1 MTPDL
6 TIVVATRNRRDQL
19 LALLPRHTAPVIVV
33 DNGSDD
39 GTPAAVA
46 RALPHVRVVELGR
59 NAGAGA
65 ARNVGVA
72 LADTPFVAFADDD
85 SYWAPGSLERA
96 GELLRTHP
104 RTALLTGR
112 VLVGRA
118 GRLDPI
124 SAGMARA
131 PLGTAPDAPGPTVLG
146 FLACAVVLR
155 RAAYRQ
161 VGGFAERL
169 GTYGEEALLAM
180 DLAAAG
186 WHLAYVPG
194 VSCRAEPTRL
204 RMTPRSARRGR
215 RRACR
220 APARRRCGPARG
232 VEDQQHGRVDQ
243 AGRRARWRRTR
254 RGRPRRR
261 AAPSP
266 PRPPRRRRGWGR
278 WRRAAA
284 AARSAPRRPARG
296 RGCGR
301 AGRRRGRGSRG
312 RCSRGRPCAG

>member
-1 MTPDL
+1 MTSDL
-6 TIVVATRNRRDQL
+6 TTVVATRNRRDQL
-19 LALLPRHTAPVIVV
+19 LDLLPRHAAPVIVV

-46 RALPHVRVVELGR
+46 RAFPHVRVVELGR

-96 GELLRTHP
+96 AELLGAHP
-104 RTALLTGR
+104 RTALLTGQ
-112 VLVGRA
+112 VLIGRE
-118 GRLDPI
+118 GRPDPI
-124 SAGMARA
+124 SAGMAQA
-131 PLGTAPDAPGPTVLG
+131 PLGTAPGAPGPAVLG

-186 WHLAYVPG
+186 WRLAYVPEL
-194 VSCRAEPTRL
+194 VAHHLPAATDRD
-204 RMTPRSARRGR
+204 AR
-215 RRACR
+215 
-220 APARRRCGPARG
+220 ARRRIEARNR
-232 VEDQQHGRVDQ
+232 VLTAALRRPGRVV
-243 AGRRARWRRTR
+243 RAVVAETWRD
-254 RGRPRRR
+254 
-261 AAPSP
+261 
-266 PRPPRRRRGWGR
+266 
-278 WRRAAA
+278 
-284 AARSAPRRPARG
+284 PA
-296 RGCGR
+296 GR
-301 AGRRRGRGSRG
+301 AGLADAARELGWVLRQRRPLPAAVEADLATLAAAETDVA
-312 RCSRGRPCAG
+312 RPAPAPAG

>member
-186 WHLAYVPG
+186 WHLAYVPEL
-194 VSCRAEPTRL
+194 VAHHLPAPTGRD
-204 RMTPRSARRGR
+204 PR
-215 RRACR
+215 
-220 APARRRCGPARG
+220 ARRRIEARNR
-232 VEDQQHGRVDQ
+232 VLTAALRRPGRVV
-243 AGRRARWRRTR
+243 RAVVAETWRD
-254 RGRPRRR
+254 
-261 AAPSP
+261 
-266 PRPPRRRRGWGR
+266 
-278 WRRAAA
+278 
-284 AARSAPRRPARG
+284 PA
-296 RGCGR
+296 GR
-301 AGRRRGRGSRG
+301 AGLADAARKLGWVLRQRRPLPAAVEADLATLAAAEIDVA
-312 RCSRGRPCAG
+312 RPAPAPAG

>member
-1 MTPDL
+1 MTDV

-19 LALLPRHTAPVIVV
+19 LELLPRHTAPVIVV

-39 GTPAAVA
+39 GTPEAVA
-46 RALPHVRVVELGR
+46 RAFPDVRVVPLGR

-85 SYWAPGSLERA
+85 SYWAPGALERA
-96 GELLRTHP
+96 AELLHAHP
-104 RTALLTGR
+104 RTALLTGQVR
-112 VLVGRA
+112 VGREE
-118 GRLDPI
+118 RLDPI
-124 SAGMARA
+124 SAGMAQA

-186 WHLAYVPG
+186 WNLAYVPELIAHHLPAPSG
-194 VSCRAEPTRL
+194 RD
-204 RMTPRSARRGR
+204 PR
-215 RRACR
+215 
-220 APARRRCGPARG
+220 ARRRIEARNRLLTAALRRP
-232 VEDQQHGRVDQ
+232 GRVVREAVAETWHD
-243 AGRRARWRRTR
+243 
-254 RGRPRRR
+254 PD
-261 AAPSP
+261 
-266 PRPPRRRRGWGR
+266 
-278 WRRAAA
+278 
-284 AARSAPRRPARG
+284 
-296 RGCGR
+296 GR
-301 AGRRRGRGSRG
+301 AGLVDAARELGWVLPHRRRLPARVEADLVTLSRWE
-312 RCSRGRPCAG
+312 PAGAPAAAPAPLAPTAG

>member
-1 MTPDL
+1 MTSDL

-19 LALLPRHTAPVIVV
+19 LDLLPRHAAPVIVV

-46 RALPHVRVVELGR
+46 RAFPQVRVVKLGR

-96 GELLRTHP
+96 AELLRAHP
-104 RTALLTGR
+104 RTALLTGQ
-112 VLVGRA
+112 VLIGRE

-124 SAGMARA
+124 SAGMAQA
-131 PLGTAPDAPGPTVLG
+131 PLGTAPGAPGPAVLG

-186 WHLAYVPG
+186 WRLAYVPEL
-194 VSCRAEPTRL
+194 VAHHL
-204 RMTPRSARRGR
+204 
-215 RRACR
+215 
-220 APARRRCGPARG
+220 PAATDRDP
-232 VEDQQHGRVDQ
+232 
-243 AGRRARWRRTR
+243 RTR
-254 RGRPRRR
+254 RRIEARNRVLT
-261 AAPSP
+261 AAL
-266 PRPPRRRRGWGR
+266 
-278 WRRAAA
+278 
-284 AARSAPRRPARG
+284 RRPG
-296 RGCGR
+296 RVVRAVVAETWRDPAGR
-301 AGRRRGRGSRG
+301 AGLADAARELGWVLRQRRPLPAAVEADLATLAAAEIDVA
-312 RCSRGRPCAG
+312 RPAPAPAG